1 MEIEPFK
8 IREEMK
14 GKVLLEAAKEYFGEP
29 HQRSVSGNYYAGPL
43 KTVMN
48 WVVMDNFSRHS
59 ITIGYEDGRDSI
71 DFNWE
76 TESFSSGNAV
86 CVNLKTHNPAWT
98 KKVWD
103 FIEAVKK
110 PWDSWTEDELL
121 QDPMWIYLFW
131 RANGSIPESLHNAM
145 VLSGDNEY
153 VKRYFQ
159 EWQGSPPRSSPG

>member
-1 MEIEPFK
+1 MELEPFK
-8 IREEMK
+8 LKEEMR
-14 GKVLLEAAKEYFGEP
+14 GKVLFEAAKECFGEP
-29 HQRSVSGNYYAGPL
+29 YQRSLSMTPDGS
-43 KTVMN
+43 KSICN
-48 WVVMDNFSRHS
+48 WIVMDNFSRHS
-59 ITIGYEDGRDSI
+59 ITIGYEDGRDFI
-71 DFNWE
+71 DFSWE

-98 KKVWD
+98 KKVHD

-121 QDPMWIYLFW
+121 QNPMWIYLFW

-159 EWQGSPPRSSPG
+159 EWQSSPPRSSPG

>member
-1 MEIEPFK
+1 
-8 IREEMK
+8 MK

-29 HQRSVSGNYYAGPL
+29 YQRSMSITPQGS
-43 KTVMN
+43 MSIFN
-48 WVVMDNFSRHS
+48 WIVMDNFSRHS

-76 TESFSSGNAV
+76 TESLSSGNAV

-131 RANGSIPESLHNAM
+131 RANGSIPELLHTAM
-145 VLSGDNEY
+145 VLSGGDNKY

-159 EWQGSPPRSSPG
+159 EWQGSLPGSSQG